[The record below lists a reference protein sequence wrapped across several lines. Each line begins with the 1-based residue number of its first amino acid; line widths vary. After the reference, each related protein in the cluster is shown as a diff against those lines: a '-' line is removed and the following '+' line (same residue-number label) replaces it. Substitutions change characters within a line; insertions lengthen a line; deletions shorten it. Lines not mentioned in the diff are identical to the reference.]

1 MSSHLLKDILD
12 PRDRTQNKSSAETLF
27 RHSQDAVFNKVG
39 RFLDV
44 LFIRQKQMPDCL
56 AVACL
61 GADSEILERVTY
73 RRLWLQSCSL
83 GARLAESVAAGDR
96 AIILAPTGILY
107 ATALFACFHAGL
119 IAVPAYPPNPKRPDP
134 RIDTILAA
142 SRASI
147 ILAPAETIT
156 RLRGSVATAGWPVDL
171 RWIALEDAP
180 TSSIEPTGD
189 QTTDI
194 AFLQFTSGSTTTP
207 RGVCVS
213 HRNLLAQ
220 CHYIHT
226 RIVPRPD
233 DTNVSWLPLYH
244 DMGLVGGLLAPI
256 YGGIPTYIFAAQEFM
271 VRPLRWMS
279 AMSRHGATMTSAP
292 NFAFEL
298 CVDRIADRDVHE
310 LDLSKWRIAFN
321 GAEPINANSLD
332 RFAEKFVLAGFRPES
347 FFPCYGMAETTLMI
361 SGFGARPIKTVQ
373 ADPQALKRGRVEF
386 SENSRARRIVSCGT
400 VGSDY
405 RVAIVNPETSKE
417 LPPLVIGEIWVRG
430 SSVASGYWNAPA
442 ETEHAFGARLVEGGG
457 PFLRTGDL
465 GFIHEGELYITGRR
479 KDVII
484 IHGANYFPQDIEM
497 AVKSAHRRIRE
508 AIAFGSDEPE
518 RLIVVGE
525 LARETVARQAE
536 YEEILTCVRCAI
548 GEQMGLGLSE
558 LVLINPRMLPRTS
571 SGKLRR
577 AACKLAWQSD
587 ELPIVWRW
595 CASLDEK
602 EQLDRFSNL
611 DSGEK
616 LATSQNCAR
625 ALLATPGSCKQLPSR
640 SRRPLQTF
648 SAESNQLWRLQEMV
662 AQELRQPS
670 PDLVRVDQSLRALGL
685 DSLSALNFKIA
696 VEKEVGRE
704 IPLTLIQ
711 DDSTLLEFAE
721 RLALL
726 DGDGDN
732 DRKLRCENTA
742 ASAKTSGTGTDTDR
756 AVSADT
762 AGSDDIAW
770 VPAETSGTG
779 TRIDT
784 ETAASADAAGSGG
797 IARAPAEASGAGT
810 DTGTEFAL
818 SLMFF
823 SADEAET
830 KEDRYRFVR
839 EASRIADARGFEAV
853 WIPERHFHRFGGL
866 FPNPAV
872 VAAAIASETRHIRI
886 RAGSVVLP
894 LHDPIRVYEEW
905 AVVDNL
911 SRGRVDL
918 SFATGWDAESFCL
931 APSCYA
937 NRVER
942 TFAGIDEV
950 TSYWAGKPGQRK
962 NGHGETTEVVP
973 LPRPI
978 QPELRTWLTAARDPH
993 LFQEAGR
1000 RGFNLLTALLFQTVE
1015 ELSAKIAIYRQA
1027 RQDAGLDPAAGRVTV
1042 MLHTFI
1048 GRDSDEVLATVR
1060 EPLTRYLRTSIN
1072 LWRKESESLDALSAT
1087 TEEDVVRL
1095 AFERYYRSSGLFG
1108 TPAAAVTRI
1117 DRLRETGVNEIACL
1131 IDFGVP
1137 AETVVQN
1144 LGYLA
1149 ELRQLI
1155 DHPKKQPETKSPGLS
1170 LITNISGSVDLTER
1184 YRPTPAKSRDIF
1196 QRPMEFNLFEQIRD
1210 AGLMVFYQ
1218 EFGERKGAYVKHN
1231 GKWLLQLGSLDYLG
1245 LTADERVRRAAA
1257 EAALREGA
1265 SRTGSRL
1272 HNGTTKEQL
1281 AFEYQLADF
1290 LGREDAIVFATG
1302 YQAQVGLVSGLLDP
1316 DSTAVLDEYSHASL
1330 YDGALI
1336 SRCRIARF
1344 KHNDPDDLN
1353 RILSSVSLTTP
1364 VLVIAEGIYS
1374 NEGDLAPLPDIRA
1387 VCSRHGVRL
1396 ALDEAHGLGVLGATG
1411 KGAEEEFKM
1420 MGEIDILTGTFS
1432 KSLASI
1438 GGWIAGPTKVIDW
1451 IRFNGRS
1458 MLFSAAIAPSALSAA
1473 AKSLEILA
1481 AEPERVAILR
1491 NNAVFWKDELQKRG
1505 LDIGNPSGPIVPIF
1519 IGDEGACLLAARE
1532 LIEHGIYV
1540 NAVLP
1545 PSAPRGKAL
1554 LRTCVTTLHEAH
1566 HLSEAAQ
1573 TIALVVEGVS
1583 SISLQKDSRAKAAK
1597 GFNRWGI

>member
-1 MSSHLLKDILD
+1 MDPHVLKDLLD
-12 PRDRTQNKSSAETLF
+12 SRDRTRNESSPETLF
-27 RHSQDAVFNKVG
+27 RHRQDAVFNKVG
-39 RFLDV
+39 GFLDV
-44 LFIRQKQMPDCL
+44 LSIRQKQMPDCL
-56 AVACL
+56 AVARL
-61 GADSEILERVTY
+61 GADSEILERLTY
-73 RRLWLQSCSL
+73 RQLWLKSCSL

-96 AIILAPTGILY
+96 AIVLAPTDILY
-107 ATALFACFHAGL
+107 ASALFACFHAGL

-134 RIDTILAA
+134 RIDAILAA
-142 SRASI
+142 SRAST
-147 ILAPAETIT
+147 ILAQAEIIT

-180 TSSIEPTGD
+180 TTTMEPTSR

-194 AFLQFTSGSTTTP
+194 AFLQFTSGSTATP

-226 RIVPRPD
+226 LIVPHPD
-233 DTNVSWLPLYH
+233 DITVSWLPLYH

-256 YGGIPTYIFAAQEFM
+256 YCGIPTYIFAAQEFM
-271 VRPLRWMS
+271 GRPLRWLS
-279 AMSRHGATMTSAP
+279 AMSRHGATMTSGP

-298 CVDRIADRDVHE
+298 CVDRIADRDVHA

-361 SGFGARPIKTVQ
+361 SGSGGRPIKAVQ
-373 ADPQALKRGRVEF
+373 ADTQALKRGRVEF

-400 VGSDY
+400 LGIDY
-405 RVAIVNPETSKE
+405 RVAIVNPETLKE

-430 SSVASGYWNAPA
+430 SSVACGYWNAPA
-442 ETEHAFGARLVEGGG
+442 ETAHAFEARLVEGEG

-484 IHGANYFPQDIEM
+484 IQGANYFPQDIEI
-497 AVKSAHRRIRE
+497 AVKGAHRRIRE
-508 AIAFGSDEPE
+508 VIAFGSDEPE

-525 LARETVARQAE
+525 LAKQNVARQGE
-536 YEEILTCVRCAI
+536 YEKILTFVRCAI
-548 GEQMGLGLSE
+548 GERMGLGLSE

-571 SGKLRR
+571 SGKVRR
-577 AACKLAWQSD
+577 AACKLAWQSG
-587 ELPIVWRW
+587 ELPAVWRW
-595 CASLDEK
+595 CASLDDK
-602 EQLDRFSNL
+602 QQLDRFSNV

-616 LATSQNCAR
+616 PVVSQNSGG
-625 ALLATPGSCKQLPSR
+625 ALLATPGSRKQPPFKSR
-640 SRRPLQTF
+640 WPLRTV
-648 SAESNQLWRLQEMV
+648 SAESNLLWRLQDMV
-662 AQELRQPS
+662 AQELRQSS

-685 DSLSALNFKIA
+685 DSLSALNVKIA
-696 VEKEVGRE
+696 VEREMGRE
-704 IPLTLIQ
+704 IPLNLIQ
-711 DDSTLLEFAE
+711 DDPTLLEFAR

-732 DRKLRCENTA
+732 EPKLSCENTA
-742 ASAKTSGTGTDTDR
+742 ASAETSDTDR
-756 AVSADT
+756 AVSAD
-762 AGSDDIAW
+762 
-770 VPAETSGTG
+770 
-779 TRIDT
+779 
-784 ETAASADAAGSGG
+784 AASSGG

-810 DTGTEFAL
+810 GFAL

-918 SFATGWDAESFCL
+918 SFATGWDADSFCL

-950 TSYWAGKPGQRK
+950 TSYWAGKPAQRK
-962 NGHGETTEVVP
+962 NGHGETAEVVP
-973 LPRPI
+973 MPRPI
-978 QPELRTWLTAARDPH
+978 QPKLRTWLTATRDPH
-993 LFQEAGR
+993 LFQEAGS
-1000 RGFNLLTALLFQTVE
+1000 RGFNVLTALLFQTVE

-1027 RQDAGLDPAAGRVTV
+1027 RQDAGLEPAAGRVTV

-1117 DRLRETGVNEIACL
+1117 DRLQEIGVNEIACL

-1149 ELRQLI
+1149 ELRRLI

-1196 QRPMEFNLFEQIRD
+1196 QRPIEFNLFEQIRD

-1218 EFGERKGAYVKHN
+1218 EFGERKGPYVKHN

-1281 AFEYQLADF
+1281 AFEHQLADF
-1290 LGREDAIVFATG
+1290 LGREDAVVFATG

-1458 MLFSAAIAPSALSAA
+1458 MLFSAAIAPSALAAA

-1481 AEPERVAILR
+1481 AEPERVAALR
-1491 NNAVFWKDELQKRG
+1491 NNAVLWKDELQKRG
-1505 LDIGNPSGPIVPIF
+1505 LDIGSPSGPIVPIF
-1519 IGDEGACLLAARE
+1519 IGDDLTCLAAARE
-1532 LIEHGIYV
+1532 LIERGVYA

-1554 LRTCVTTLHEAH
+1554 LRTCVTALHEAH

-1573 TIALVVEGVS
+1573 NIALVVKAVTG
-1583 SISLQKDSRAKAAK
+1583 ISLQKASRGKAT
-1597 GFNRWGI
+1597 